1 MIEKIAKYNFWN
13 DEKINTGFFRKVYV
27 QNISS
32 YLNNKLIKV
41 ILGQRRVG
49 KSYIMRM
56 LISQLIEKFSVPSQN
71 IIYINMDIH
80 DFDFITDYKALSE
93 LIEQFKNIYKPQ
105 GKIYIFID
113 EIQEIENWEK
123 LINSYTQDYTNDYE
137 IFITGSN
144 ANLLSSELSTYL
156 SGRYVQFTVY
166 PFSYREYLDFLKL
179 ENSKEDF
186 LEYLKIGG
194 MPEIY
199 NLTNDELRQN
209 YIFSL
214 KDSILLRDIIKRFKI
229 RDIGLMEKLIDF
241 IIDNIGNLFSI
252 NSIVKTLKNQSYK
265 TNAETLTNY
274 IEALK
279 KSYFIYEV
287 TRFDIKGK
295 KILSGERKFYIND
308 TGFKYFL
315 SSSFD
320 FGIGKYLENIVFLE
334 LKRQGFDVYVGK
346 IKDKEIDFIAEKNKE
361 KIYLQVAYLLNDQQ
375 VIDREF
381 QNLLDIKDH
390 YPKYVLSVDD
400 IEMGNINGIKHF
412 KLNDFL
418 LYNF

>member
-1 MIEKIAKYNFWN
+1 MLEKIEKYNFWDN
-13 DEKINTGFFRKVYV
+13 KKINTGFFRKFYV
-27 QNISS
+27 SNITS
-32 YLNNKLIKV
+32 YINNKLIKV

-56 LISQLIEKFSVPSQN
+56 IISHLINDLSISPKN

-80 DFDFITDYKALSE
+80 DFEFISNYKILAK
-93 LIEQFKNIYKPQ
+93 LIEEFKKTFKLKN
-105 GKIYIFID
+105 KIYIFID

-123 LINSYTQDYTNDYE
+123 LINSYAQDFTNNYE

-156 SGRYVQFTVY
+156 SGRYIQFLVY
-166 PFSYREYLDFLKL
+166 PFSYREYLEFFNLK
-179 ENSKEDF
+179 NSKESF
-186 LEYLKIGG
+186 LNYLKIGG

-199 NLTNDELRQN
+199 NFSDNELRQN
-209 YIFSL
+209 YIYTL

-229 RDIGLMEKLIDF
+229 RDIGLMERLISF

-252 NSIVKTLKNQSYK
+252 NSIVKILKNQGFK
-265 TNAETLTNY
+265 TNVETLSNY

-279 KSYFIYEV
+279 KSYFIHEV
-287 TRFDIKGK
+287 TRYDIKGK

-320 FGIGKYLENIVFLE
+320 FGIGKYMENIVFLE
-334 LKRQGFDVYVGK
+334 LKRRGFNVFIGK
-346 IKDKEIDFIAEKNKE
+346 FNNKEVDFIAEKGKE
-361 KIYLQVAYLLNDQQ
+361 KIYFQIAYLLTDEK
-375 VIDREF
+375 VIKREF
-381 QNLLDIKDH
+381 SNLLQIKDH
-390 YPKYVLSVDD
+390 FPKYVLSLDD
-400 IEMGNINGIKHF
+400 IEMGNIDGVKHL
-412 KLNDFL
+412 KINDFL
-418 LYNF
+418 VS